1 MQNVIADLAVESEAA
16 TALGMRLAA
25 AVDDAADPHEAALRR
40 IALPLAKYWVCKR
53 TPMMVAEALECL
65 GGNGYVEES
74 GMPLLFRE
82 SPLNSVWEGSG
93 NVNALDVLRAL
104 SREPEA
110 LNAWIVEV
118 GRARGEDPHLD
129 RAIDVGAR
137 VAGRHLR
144 AGGRRPPAGRPD
156 GRLPAG
162 RPAACSTR
170 PPRSPTRSA
179 PPGSA
184 RSTAARSARSP
195 AAPTSRASS
204 PAPPPSPDRPPGDS
218 GAPNPAH
225 PATLARRTR
234 PTRRLWRGARR
245 RDAPGRHPSPA
256 RRAGSA
262 PHRPPD
268 APGQRGWAER
278 WEAGTANEAN
288 AAAATAPATSATR

>member
-16 TALGMRLAA
+16 TVLGMRLAA

-118 GRARGEDPHLD
+118 GRASGEDPRLD
-129 RAIDVGAR
+129 RAGRHLGAR

-162 RPAACSTR
+162 RAA
-170 PPRSPTRSA
+170 
-179 PPGSA
+179 G
-184 RSTAARSARSP
+184 AAR
-195 AAPTSRASS
+195 
-204 PAPPPSPDRPPGDS
+204 
-218 GAPNPAH
+218 
-225 PATLARRTR
+225 ARR
-234 PTRRLWRGARR
+234 GRR
-245 RDAPGRHPSPA
+245 RVLRDPARHGVRRHARHAPARHRPREHRHPDHP
-256 RRAGSA
+256 RA
-262 PHRPPD
+262 
-268 APGQRGWAER
+268 
-278 WEAGTANEAN
+278 
-288 AAAATAPATSATR
+288 